1 MNELLEAVESEN
13 FKVLEGML
21 SDGNIVVRESV
32 LRNILIKVKMP
43 KKKEKERKNCK
54 KLLLT
59 DFFSFE
65 N

>member
-32 LRNILIKVKMP
+32 LQNILIKVKMP
-43 KKKEKERKNCK
+43 KKKKRRKKERIAKNYC
-54 KLLLT
+54 
-59 DFFSFE
+59 
-65 N
+65 

>member
-32 LRNILIKVKMP
+32 LQNILIKVKKP
-43 KKKEKERKNCK
+43 KKKKRRKKERIAKNYC
-54 KLLLT
+54 
-59 DFFSFE
+59 
-65 N
+65 

>member
-43 KKKEKERKNCK
+43 KKRRKKERIAKNYC
-54 KLLLT
+54 
-59 DFFSFE
+59 
-65 N
+65 